1 MMQLQSESGASHS
14 QVPLDPKEKKL
25 MLERQQLA
33 EAEKRDPEKMYLL
46 RSVNQAL
53 IPLDD

>member
-1 MMQLQSESGASHS
+1 M
-14 QVPLDPKEKKL
+14 PLDPKEKRL
-25 MLERQQLA
+25 MMERQQLA
-33 EAEKRDPEKMYLL
+33 EAEKRDPDKLHLL

>member
-1 MMQLQSESGASHS
+1 MQLQSASGASHS